1 MKSITSLSLILTF
14 FFVFFAVLVNSTHLG
29 IPFPLPACNG
39 TATDAC
45 VWDTV
50 NANSDVVKIVIIS
63 PVLGSV
69 VDKNLLDLVV
79 KVQALG
85 ISVFAKVQTGQAKR
99 ALVEVKA
106 EIDACVKLYGVDGIF
121 FDEIPTVCTCKNY
134 FSDLYAYVKAKIGG
148 LVVLNVKVNVPE
160 CFGLFADILVLFD
173 STYAEYQNYVP
184 SPWCA
189 KYPASTFWHV
199 IRACPPE
206 QQRSALV
213 KAIKNKAGFVFVT
226 ADVDVDVNLGSGQ
239 LLSVHLTLLV
249 KLLKLLN
256 LDVLLNLKL

>member
-1 MKSITSLSLILTF
+1 MKSNYNSVSKILILF
-14 FFVFFAVLVNSTHLG
+14 IVFFAVLVNSTKLG
-29 IPFPLPACNG
+29 IPFPLPPCNG

-45 VWDTV
+45 VWDSV
-50 NANSDVVKIVIIS
+50 DKNSDVVKIVIIS

-85 ISVFAKVQTGQAKR
+85 ISVFARVQTGQAKR
-99 ALVEVKA
+99 SLVEVKA
-106 EIDACVKLYGVDGIF
+106 EIDACVKLYNVDGIF

-134 FSDLYAYVKAKIGG
+134 FTDLYAYVKAKIGG
-148 LVVLNVKVNVPE
+148 LVILNVKVNVPE

-173 STYAEYQNYVP
+173 STYADYLNYVP
-184 SPWCA
+184 APWCA

-199 IRACPPE
+199 IRGCPPE

-213 KAIKNKAGFVFVT
+213 RAIKNKAGFVYVT
-226 ADVDVDVNLGSGQ
+226 ADVDVNLASGN
-239 LLSVHLTLLV
+239 LLSVDLTLLV

>member
-1 MKSITSLSLILTF
+1 MKSNNSARLLITLFIVL
-14 FFVFFAVLVNSTHLG
+14 FAVLVNSTKLG
-29 IPFPLPACNG
+29 IPFPLPPCNG

-45 VWDTV
+45 VWDSV
-50 NANSDVVKIVIIS
+50 DKNSDVVKIVIIS
-63 PVLGSV
+63 PILGSG

-85 ISVFAKVQTGQAKR
+85 ISVFAKIQTGLAKR
-99 ALVEVKA
+99 SLVDIKA
-106 EIDACVKLYGVDGIF
+106 EIDACVNLYKVDGIF
-121 FDEIPTVCTCKNY
+121 FDEIPTVCTVKNY
-134 FSDLYAYVKAKIGG
+134 FTDLYAYVKVKLGG
-148 LVVLNVKVNVPE
+148 LVILNVKVNVPE

-173 STYAEYQNYVP
+173 STYADYLNYVP
-184 SPWCA
+184 SPWCS

-199 IRACPPE
+199 IRGCPPE

-213 KAIKNKAGFVFVT
+213 KAIKNKAGFVYIT
-226 ADVDVDVNLGSGQ
+226 ADVDVNLGPGH
-239 LLSVHLTLLV
+239 LLSVDLTLLV